1 VRRACSIA
9 CLFFAGLCAIGG
21 VWNGVQVFAWSR
33 MFAGYARELTVSEAL
48 RATFDPAKPCELCR
62 AVSKARETERQ
73 QVPLAAERS
82 AEKLLLAFHTPA
94 QLWFL
99 PSRPAWPA
107 ARPPFAPRRTEAVPV
122 PPPRV
127 RLA

>member
-1 VRRACSIA
+1 VRRTCSIA

-21 VWNGVQVFAWSR
+21 IWNGVQVFAWSR
-33 MFAGYARELTVSEAL
+33 MFAGYARELTVGEAL

-73 QVPLAAERS
+73 QAPLAAERS
-82 AEKLLLAFHTPA
+82 TEKLLLAFQAPA
-94 QLWFL
+94 QILFL
-99 PSRPAWPA
+99 PSQPAWPA
-107 ARPPFAPRRTEAVPV
+107 APALFAPRRTEAVPV